1 MDFPSAK
8 IYVLDCNSAVRSD
21 SQLALDLLPISDMFP
36 ALLKSSGLLEIPGG
50 IGLLSERI
58 KGVAQ
63 NNNAADSALTAALL
77 MQTHALFGPNTCRC
91 ITPDV
96 LGDEAHRAAV
106 MLYEFHEKLQ

>member
-8 IYVLDCNSAVRSD
+8 IYILDCNSAVRSD
-21 SQLALDLLPISDMFP
+21 SQLARDLLPISDMFP
-36 ALLKSSGLLEIPGG
+36 VLLKSSGLLEIPGV
-50 IGLLSERI
+50 IGLSSERI

-77 MQTHALFGPNTCRC
+77 MQTHSLFGPDTCRC
-91 ITPDV
+91 ITPEV
-96 LGDEAHRAAV
+96 IGDEAHRAAI